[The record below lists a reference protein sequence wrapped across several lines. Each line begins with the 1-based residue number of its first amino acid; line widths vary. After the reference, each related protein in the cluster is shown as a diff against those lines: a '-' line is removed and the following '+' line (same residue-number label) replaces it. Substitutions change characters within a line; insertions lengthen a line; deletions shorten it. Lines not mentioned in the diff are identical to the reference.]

1 MKVRTII
8 LSATAALMLCAC
20 GSSRKVANDSTIVS
34 STTPSQQS
42 GTTATTPPVVQS
54 PVAPD
59 VQQFVSDL
67 DVKIGVGK
75 DSYNLGGKLSMKRDA
90 VVRINLTYMG
100 FIEVATVEFTPQ
112 NILIVNRVSRE
123 YTRMGYNDWD
133 VLSRN
138 GITFNTIQDMGW
150 QEFYAGQGKKVSDA
164 TLDKAIEKMLN
175 ANIKGDNK
183 VTVHIGVGKP
193 DTKRQFE
200 TTTTVKYSYT
210 EVPAQLLVSKLTSVL
225 K

>member
-1 MKVRTII
+1 MNVRTII

-20 GSSRKVANDSTIVS
+20 GSSRKVANDSTTVVS
-34 STTPSQQS
+34 TSTTAPSTS
-42 GTTATTPPVVQS
+42 TAPSAPAVQN
-54 PVAPD
+54 PVAPG

-67 DVKIGVGK
+67 DVKIGVGQ

-112 NILIVNRVSRE
+112 NILIVNRISRE
-123 YTRMGYNDWD
+123 YTRMGYNDLD
-133 VLSRN
+133 VLTKN
-138 GITFNTIQDMGW
+138 GINFTTIQDMGW
-150 QEFYAGQGKKVSDA
+150 QKFYAGQGKKVTDA
-164 TLDKAIEKMLN
+164 DLDKAIENMLN
-175 ANIKGDNK
+175 SNVKGANK
-183 VTVHIGVGKP
+183 VTVHLEVGKP

-200 TTTTVKYSYT
+200 TTTTVKSSYT